1 MAHPA
6 LTIDD
11 DVHPIKPD
19 RPEPASLGGV
29 YNTRSL
35 SRPRRPSDARRSA
48 SQDRRSEEAGDVDD
62 GNDEWLR
69 EDGKKKQVFKGTAL
83 LW

>member
-1 MAHPA
+1 MTNPTI
-6 LTIDD
+6 TIDD
-11 DVHPIKPD
+11 DDTHSIKPEAPP
-19 RPEPASLGGV
+19 RRSLGGV

-35 SRPRRPSDARRSA
+35 SRTRSA
-48 SQDRRSEEAGDVDD
+48 SFQDGRVGEETGDVEDEN
-62 GNDEWLR
+62 GEWLR